1 MQLEEDDVIITYSNS
16 HRFYEHLIV
25 DVVSAYLL
33 EGLPLDDPQVAA
45 STTRH
50 ASRLGRVRLVND
62 YFERLSNKLKE
73 CIIDDD
79 LSLAAIIPAYI
90 HRDMMPVEPV
100 E

>member
-1 MQLEEDDVIITYSNS
+1 MQLEEDDVIIAYGNS
-16 HRFYEHLIV
+16 HRFYQQLIV
-25 DVVSAYLL
+25 DVVSTYLL
-33 EGLPLDDPQVAA
+33 DGLYHGDPQVAA
-45 STTRH
+45 STTTH
-50 ASRLGRVRLVND
+50 TNRLGRDRLVND
-62 YFERLSNKLKE
+62 YFDRLSDKLKE

>member
-33 EGLPLDDPQVAA
+33 DGLPLDDPRVAA

-50 ASRLGRVRLVND
+50 TNRLGRVRLVND
-62 YFERLSNKLKE
+62 YFERLSDKLKE

-90 HRDMMPVEPV
+90 YRDMMPVEPV